1 MTDLSDGLVGSPFSP
16 RDSQESSPVPQ
27 FPDIYIEEKKREWT
41 HSGQTVNLSTI
52 HSGDFPGGPVAETL
66 QLLMLG
72 AWVQFLVRELDPR

>member
-1 MTDLSDGLVGSPFSP
+1 M
-16 RDSQESSPVPQ
+16 PQ

-72 AWVQFLVRELDPR
+72 AWVQFLVRELDPRCCNEEIPLCQDQDLAQPSKEIE